1 MRRALT
7 FTEIMVASSL
17 LAMISLVSF
26 NLMMILQRANATVSQ
41 NVDIGSNAR
50 RIVSEI
56 ARDIRQTGWT
66 YEAATKTN
74 HERCPTTGPNA
85 SPAGFGTTVFGDTA
99 AGQLPVLCFRVR
111 TGFTEDVEDDW
122 ADFVEYSVI
131 QDGTF
136 TNVAGTPNRYALQR
150 RSATDTDG
158 DGAIGAGETITTVV
172 FARDLSRV
180 AFTRPDG
187 GDSAVLTDDRNIDI
201 RVALTRVNP
210 DGSGGAPPPGIT
222 VEYRE
227 RVRMAN
233 LPEDRD

>member
-17 LAMISLVSF
+17 LALISLVSF

-56 ARDIRQTGWT
+56 ARDLRQTGWT
-66 YEAATKTN
+66 YEEATKTN
-74 HERCPTTGPNA
+74 HERCPTTGANA
-85 SPAGFGTTVFGDTA
+85 SLAGFGTTVFGDTD

-111 TGFTEDVEDDW
+111 TGFTEDIEEDW

-136 TNVAGTPNRYALQR
+136 TNVAGTPTRYALQR
-150 RSATDTDG
+150 RSATDSDG
-158 DGAIGAGETITTVV
+158 DGDVTGETIRTVV
-172 FARDLSRV
+172 IARDLSRV

-201 RVALTRVNP
+201 RVALTRMNP
-210 DGSGGAPPPGIT
+210 DGSAGVPPPGIT

-233 LPEDRD
+233 LPEERD